1 MLTPQDLDNIPNEFI
16 ELFSELESF
25 VIQDISR
32 RLAKTGSITSTA
44 EFQRNRA
51 ELFGIRNV
59 EAKISE
65 ILKLADKQIESLF
78 PEIALT
84 SIKAEN
90 EIYKAAGLKPR
101 DFNKTKEF
109 QDYIKAAIKNTK
121 GDIENITQSLGFA
134 ETQNGHVV
142 YNDIA
147 KFYQKEMNIA
157 NVKIV
162 SGVQDYNSAIKDA
175 VKKLSKSGLRNIIKP
190 TVDYPSGWSNSLDV
204 SVRRA
209 VLTSVHQMTQE
220 MTNFNLEKIIPN
232 EDERYVE
239 VTAHFPCR
247 PQHLDFQGRV
257 FKLVGSTADY
267 PNLAEA
273 TDLGSVTGLKGANCR
288 HDYYPFIPGVS
299 ARTYTD
305 EQLKEMEKKSKETF
319 NYKGEEYTPY
329 EATQHQRKIE
339 TAMRQ
344 TKRELIAYKEAGL
357 EEDFRIASVKL
368 QQQRKEYK
376 QFSKAAELKQKDYR
390 HQVEGFNSS
399 ISKQASNVAKEG

>member
-1 MLTPQDLDNIPNEFI
+1 MLRPEELENIPNTFI

-32 RLAKTGSITSTA
+32 RLKKTGELTSTA
-44 EFQRNRA
+44 EFQKERA
-51 ELFGIRNV
+51 KLIGIRNV
-59 EAKISE
+59 ESKISE
-65 ILKLADKQIESLF
+65 ILKLANNQIESLF

-84 SIKAEN
+84 SINAEM
-90 EIYKAAGLKPR
+90 EIYKKAGLKPR

-134 ETQNGHVV
+134 EMQNGKRV

-175 VKKLSKSGLRNIIKP
+175 VKKLSKSGLRY
-190 TVDYPSGWSNSLDV
+190 VDFENGWSNNLDV
-204 SVRRA
+204 AVRRSII
-209 VLTSVHQMTQE
+209 TSVHQMTQE
-220 MTNFNLEKIIPN
+220 ITNFNLERIIPN
-232 EDERYVE
+232 EDDRYVE

-257 FKLVGSTADY
+257 FKLVGSTAEY
-267 PNLAEA
+267 PNLVEA
-273 TDLGSVTGLKGANCR
+273 TDLGSVTGLKGANCT
-288 HDYYPFIPGVS
+288 HDYYPYVLGASVR
-299 ARTYTD
+299 AYTD

-319 NYKGEEYTPY
+319 SYKGKEYTPY

-344 TKRELIAYKEAGL
+344 TKRELISYKEAGL
-357 EEDFRIASVKL
+357 DEDFKIASVKL

-376 QFSKAAELKQKDYR
+376 QFSKAAELKQKNYR

-399 ISKQASNVAKEG
+399 ISKQATNAAKKG

>member
-1 MLTPQDLDNIPNEFI
+1 MLRPEELDNIPNTFI

-25 VIQDISR
+25 VIQDIAR
-32 RLAKTGSITSTA
+32 RLKKTGEITSTA
-44 EFQRNRA
+44 EWQKERA
-51 ELFGIRNV
+51 KLIGIRNV

-78 PEIALT
+78 PEVALT

-109 QDYIKAAIKNTK
+109 QDYIKAAIKMTK
-121 GDIENITQSLGFA
+121 GDMENITQSLGFA
-134 ETQNGHVV
+134 EMQNGKRV

-147 KFYQKEMNIA
+147 KFYQRELNVANI
-157 NVKIV
+157 KIT
-162 SGVQDYNSAIKDA
+162 SGVSDYNTAIKEA
-175 VKKLSKSGLRNIIKP
+175 VKKLSKSGLRY
-190 TVDYPSGWSNSLDV
+190 VDFENGWSNNLDV
-204 SVRRA
+204 AVRRA
-209 VLTSVHQMTQE
+209 VLTSVHKMTQE
-220 MTNFNLEKIIPN
+220 MTNFNIERIIPN
-232 EDERYVE
+232 EDDRYVE

-257 FKLVGSTADY
+257 FKLVGSTAEY
-267 PNLAEA
+267 PNLAES

-299 ARTYTD
+299 VRTYSD

-319 NYKGEEYTPY
+319 SYKGKEYTPY
-329 EATQHQRKIE
+329 EATQQQRKIE

-344 TKRELIAYKEAGL
+344 TKRELIGYKETGL
-357 EEDFRIASVKL
+357 EEDFKIASVKL
-368 QQQRKEYK
+368 QQQRNEYK
-376 QFSKAAELKQKDYR
+376 QFSKVAELRQKNER
-390 HQVEGFNSS
+390 SQVVGFNSS
-399 ISKQASNVAKEG
+399 ISKQATNAAKKG